1 MDRHCLFSCLVKVKV
16 PGEQSSGD
24 GGPAPASRTGPVSCA
39 ATAPASR
46 PGPAFRA
53 GTTIAVVVTA
63 PSGRAGSVTRRAEPG
78 RLERGGPERRA
89 GPGELPP
96 DGTSVNLREGDNWE
110 KCIKS

>member
-24 GGPAPASRTGPVSCA
+24 GGPAPASRTGPVSCT

-53 GTTIAVVVTA
+53 GTTIAVVAA
-63 PSGRAGSVTRRAEPG
+63 PSERAGSVTRRADPG
-78 RLERGGPERRA
+78 R
-89 GPGELPP
+89 
-96 DGTSVNLREGDNWE
+96 
-110 KCIKS
+110 

>member
-1 MDRHCLFSCLVKVKV
+1 MDHHCLFSCLVKVKV

-39 ATAPASR
+39 AATAPASL

-63 PSGRAGSVTRRAEPG
+63 PSERAGRVTRRADPG
-78 RLERGGPERRA
+78 R
-89 GPGELPP
+89 
-96 DGTSVNLREGDNWE
+96 
-110 KCIKS
+110 